1 MRKKSLKNKI
11 KMTYDYK
18 HPDAPLYL
26 GSFNSID
33 EIFESDRRELTEIN
47 GSTLEI
53 GHRIHEIIDFAQ
65 TLDPAMIRLPS
76 AEEFRLQCSK
86 LRSILI
92 QEYKTYR
99 WHKNP
104 KAVEKYVAGLIR
116 LKSLFGPLRL
126 DPKVSVVDYLRT
138 SSTST
143 CPFQE
148 CDFNWSTNYLIINP
162 TSEVTL
168 VISPGIEHLALTHDF
183 LPKGHPSKIIPKTFY
198 DNFIP

>member
-1 MRKKSLKNKI
+1 
-11 KMTYDYK
+11 MTLNYK
-18 HPDAPLYL
+18 HPDAPLYI

-33 EIFESDRRELTEIN
+33 EIFESDRQELTEIN
-47 GSTLEI
+47 GSTSEI
-53 GHRIHEIIDFAQ
+53 GHRIHEIIEFAQ

-76 AEEFRLQCSK
+76 AQEFILQSNK
-86 LRSILI
+86 LRSNLI

-104 KAVEKYVAGLIR
+104 KAVEKYVTGLIR
-116 LKSLFGPLRL
+116 LKSFFAPLRL
-126 DPKVSVVDYLRT
+126 DSKVSVVDYTRT
-138 SSTST
+138 ILPST

-148 CDFNWSTNYLIINP
+148 CEYSWSTNYLAINP
-162 TSEVTL
+162 TSEVAL
-168 VISPGIEHLALTHDF
+168 VVSPGIEHLALTHDF

>member
-1 MRKKSLKNKI
+1 
-11 KMTYDYK
+11 MTLNYK
-18 HPDAPLYL
+18 HPDAPLYI

-33 EIFESDRRELTEIN
+33 EIFESDRQELTEIN
-47 GSTLEI
+47 GSTSEI
-53 GHRIHEIIDFAQ
+53 GHRIHEIIEFAQ

-76 AEEFRLQCSK
+76 AQEFILQSNK
-86 LRSILI
+86 LRSNLI

-104 KAVEKYVAGLIR
+104 KAVEKYVTGLIR
-116 LKSLFGPLRL
+116 LKSFFAPLRL
-126 DPKVSVVDYLRT
+126 DSKVSVVDYTRPILP
-138 SSTST
+138 ST

-148 CDFNWSTNYLIINP
+148 CEYSWSTNYLAINP
-162 TSEVTL
+162 TSEVAL
-168 VISPGIEHLALTHDF
+168 VVSPGIEHLALTHDF